1 MPTQRTPRSSTCA
14 LALAAL
20 ALVVSAFGATTASA
34 ARTAHRLLTGQ
45 TGPGFTITLKQGKK
59 SVKTLKA
66 GVYRL
71 KVLDKSAIHNFH
83 ITGPGVNRKTSV
95 AKVGTTTWTV
105 RFKKGT
111 YRYVCDPHK
120 TIMRG
125 SFKVT

>member
-1 MPTQRTPRSSTCA
+1 MSTHRTPRLSTCA

-20 ALVVSAFGATTASA
+20 GLVVAAFGATTVSA
-34 ARTAHRLLTGQ
+34 ARTAHPLLTGQ

-66 GVYRL
+66 GIYTL

-83 ITGPGVNRKTSV
+83 ITGPGVNKKTSV
-95 AKVGTTTWTV
+95 VKLGTTTWTV
-105 RFKKGT
+105 TLKKGT